1 MAAGIRRRGDS
12 MRSLNVTSCGIEGR
26 EARMVRIED
35 GRARISDR
43 PAFCGAASL
52 AFSEYHLF
60 PGFVDVHVHLRE
72 PGFSYKE
79 TIMSGTR
86 AAARGGYSAV
96 CPMPNLDPVPD
107 SLEHLKVQ
115 TDIIDRD
122 AVVEVYPYGA
132 ITQGERG
139 DELSDMAALSP
150 HVVAF
155 SDDGRGVQSR
165 EQMRRAMEQAKALG
179 KLIVAHCEDESLLNG
194 GCIHDGDYARAHG
207 LPGICSA
214 SEWKQIERD
223 LTLAAAT
230 GCGYH
235 VCHVSCKE
243 SVALLRDAKKS
254 GVDVTWETAPHYLLL
269 DDSMLEN
276 DGRFRMNPPIRSK
289 ADREALL
296 EAAADGTLDM
306 IATDHAP
313 HSAEEKSRGLSRS
326 LNGIVGLE
334 VAFSVLY
341 TGLVRGGVISLERLI
356 ELMSLNPRRRFGIPM
371 RPGDFTVFDLED
383 PFTVDTAS
391 FLSKGRSTPFAGWQ
405 VYGKCMLTAV
415 DGRIAWQGPGFAD
428 EEEA

>member
-1 MAAGIRRRGDS
+1 MAAYKSRRGDS
-12 MRSLNVTSCGIEGR
+12 MRSLNVKCCGMEGR
-26 EARMVRIED
+26 EAGMVQIEA
-35 GRARISDR
+35 GCARLSDR
-43 PAFCGAASL
+43 PAFCGSASL
-52 AFSEYHLF
+52 ASSEYYLF

-86 AAARGGYSAV
+86 AAARGGCSAV

-107 SLEHLKVQ
+107 SLVNLKVQ
-115 TDIIDRD
+115 TDIIRRD
-122 AVVEVYPYGA
+122 AVVDVYPYGA
-132 ITQGERG
+132 ITKGERG
-139 DELSDMAALSP
+139 AELADLAELAP

-165 EQMRRAMEQAKALG
+165 EQMRQAMEQAKALD

-194 GCIHDGDYARAHG
+194 GCIHDGAYAAAHG

-223 LTLAAAT
+223 LELAAET

-269 DDSMLEN
+269 DDSQLMD
-276 DGRFRMNPPIRSK
+276 DGRFRMNPPIRAK

-313 HSAEEKSRGLSRS
+313 HSAEEKSRGLRGS

-334 VAFSVLY
+334 VAFSALY
-341 TGLVRGGVISLERLI
+341 TGLVRSGVISLERLI
-356 ELMSLNPRRRFGIPM
+356 ELMALNPRRRFRIPL
-371 RPGDFTVFDLED
+371 REGDFTVFDLD
-383 PFTVDTAS
+383 NPYTVDPAS

-405 VYGKCMLTAV
+405 VYGKCLLTAV
-415 DGRIAWQGPGFAD
+415 DGGVAWQDADFAG
-428 EEEA
+428 

>member
-1 MAAGIRRRGDS
+1 
-12 MRSLNVTSCGIEGR
+12 MRSFNVISCGFEGQA
-26 EARMVRIED
+26 ARMVQIEA

-43 PAFCGAASL
+43 PAFCGASSFAS
-52 AFSEYHLF
+52 SEYYLF

-79 TIMSGTR
+79 TIASGTR
-86 AAARGGYSAV
+86 AAARGGYCAV

-107 SLEHLKVQ
+107 SPANLKVQ
-115 TDIIDRD
+115 TDIIRRD
-122 AVVEVYPYGA
+122 AVVDVYPYGA
-132 ITQGERG
+132 ITKGERG
-139 DELSDMAALSP
+139 NELADLAALAP

-179 KLIVAHCEDESLLNG
+179 KLIVAHCEDESLLHG
-194 GCIHDGDYARAHG
+194 GCIHDGEYAKAHG
-207 LPGICSA
+207 IPGICSA

-223 LTLAAAT
+223 LELAAQT

-269 DDSMLEN
+269 DDSQLTD

-313 HSAEEKSRGLSRS
+313 HSAEEKSRGLRGS

-334 VAFSVLY
+334 VAFSALY
-341 TGLVRGGVISLERLI
+341 TGLVRSGVISLERLI
-356 ELMSLNPRRRFGIPM
+356 ELMALNPRRRFRIPL
-371 RPGDFTVFDLED
+371 REGDFTVFDLD
-383 PFTVDTAS
+383 NPYTVDPAS

-405 VYGKCMLTAV
+405 VYGKCLLTAV
-415 DGRIAWQGPGFAD
+415 DGGVAWQDADFAG
-428 EEEA
+428 

>member
-1 MAAGIRRRGDS
+1 
-12 MRSLNVTSCGIEGR
+12 MRSFNVISCGFEGQA
-26 EARMVRIED
+26 ARMVQIEA

-43 PAFCGAASL
+43 PAFCGASSFAS
-52 AFSEYHLF
+52 SEYYLF

-79 TIMSGTR
+79 TIASGTR
-86 AAARGGYSAV
+86 AAARGGYCAV

-107 SLEHLKVQ
+107 SPANLKVQ
-115 TDIIDRD
+115 TDIIRRD
-122 AVVEVYPYGA
+122 AVVDVYPYGA
-132 ITQGERG
+132 ITKGERG
-139 DELSDMAALSP
+139 AELADLAALAP

-155 SDDGRGVQSR
+155 SDDGRGVQSA
-165 EQMRRAMEQAKALG
+165 EQMHRAMEQAKALG
-179 KLIVAHCEDESLLNG
+179 KLIVAHCEDESLLHG
-194 GCIHDGDYARAHG
+194 GCIHDGEYARSHG

-223 LTLAAAT
+223 LELAAQT

-269 DDSMLEN
+269 DDSQLTD

-313 HSAEEKSRGLSRS
+313 HSAEEKSRGLRRS

-334 VAFSVLY
+334 VAFSALY
-341 TGLVRGGVISLERLI
+341 TGLVRDGVISLERLI
-356 ELMSLNPRRRFGIPM
+356 ELMALNPRRRFRIPQ
-371 RPGDFTVFDLED
+371 RPGDFTVFDLEA
-383 PFTVDTAS
+383 PFTVDPAS

-405 VYGKCMLTAV
+405 VYGKCLLTAV
-415 DGRIAWQGPGFAD
+415 DGRVAWQDAGFAG
-428 EEEA
+428 

>member
-1 MAAGIRRRGDS
+1 
-12 MRSLNVTSCGIEGR
+12 MRSFNVISCGFEGQA
-26 EARMVRIED
+26 ARMVQIEA

-43 PAFCGAASL
+43 PAFCGASSFAS
-52 AFSEYHLF
+52 SEYYLF

-79 TIMSGTR
+79 TIASGTR
-86 AAARGGYSAV
+86 AAARGGYCAV

-107 SLEHLKVQ
+107 SPANLKVQ
-115 TDIIDRD
+115 TDIIRRD
-122 AVVEVYPYGA
+122 AVVDVYPYGA
-132 ITQGERG
+132 ITKGERG
-139 DELSDMAALSP
+139 NELADLAALAP

-155 SDDGRGVQSR
+155 SDDGRGVQSA

-179 KLIVAHCEDESLLNG
+179 KLIVAHCEDESLLHG
-194 GCIHDGDYARAHG
+194 GCIHDGEYARAHG

-223 LTLAAAT
+223 LELAAQT

-243 SVALLRDAKKS
+243 SVALLREAKKS

-269 DDSMLEN
+269 DDSQLTD

-313 HSAEEKSRGLSRS
+313 HSAEEKSRGLRGS

-334 VAFSVLY
+334 VAFSALY
-341 TGLVRGGVISLERLI
+341 TGLVRSGVISLERLI
-356 ELMSLNPRRRFGIPM
+356 ELMALNPRRRFRIPQ
-371 RPGDFTVFDLED
+371 RPGDFTVFDLET
-383 PFTVDTAS
+383 PFTVDPAS

-405 VYGKCMLTAV
+405 VYGKCLLTAV
-415 DGRIAWQGPGFAD
+415 DGRVAWQDAGFAG
-428 EEEA
+428 

>member
-1 MAAGIRRRGDS
+1 
-12 MRSLNVTSCGIEGR
+12 MRSFNVISCGFEGQA
-26 EARMVRIED
+26 ARMVQIEA

-43 PAFCGAASL
+43 PAFCGASSFAS
-52 AFSEYHLF
+52 SEYYLF

-79 TIMSGTR
+79 TIASGTR
-86 AAARGGYSAV
+86 AAARGGYCAV

-107 SLEHLKVQ
+107 SPANLKVQ
-115 TDIIDRD
+115 TDIIRRD
-122 AVVEVYPYGA
+122 AVVDVYPYGA
-132 ITQGERG
+132 ITKGERG
-139 DELSDMAALSP
+139 NELADLAALAP
-150 HVVAF
+150 HVVSF
-155 SDDGRGVQSR
+155 SDDGRGVQSA

-179 KLIVAHCEDESLLNG
+179 KLIVAHCEDESLLHG
-194 GCIHDGDYARAHG
+194 GCIHDGEYARAHG

-223 LTLAAAT
+223 LELAAQT

-269 DDSMLEN
+269 DDSQLMD
-276 DGRFRMNPPIRSK
+276 DGRFRMNPPIRAK

-313 HSAEEKSRGLSRS
+313 HSAEEKSRGLRGS

-334 VAFSVLY
+334 VAFSALY
-341 TGLVRGGVISLERLI
+341 TGLVRSGVISLERLI
-356 ELMSLNPRRRFGIPM
+356 ELMAVNPRRRFRIPQ
-371 RPGDFTVFDLED
+371 REGDFTVFDLET
-383 PFTVDTAS
+383 PFTVDPAS

-405 VYGKCMLTAV
+405 VYGKCLLTAV
-415 DGRIAWQGPGFAD
+415 DGRVAWQDAGFAG
-428 EEEA
+428 

>member
-1 MAAGIRRRGDS
+1 
-12 MRSLNVTSCGIEGR
+12 MRSFNVISCGFEGQA
-26 EARMVRIED
+26 ARMVQIEA

-43 PAFCGAASL
+43 PAFCGASSFAS
-52 AFSEYHLF
+52 SEYYLF

-79 TIMSGTR
+79 TIASGTR
-86 AAARGGYSAV
+86 AAARGGYCAV

-107 SLEHLKVQ
+107 SPANLKVQ
-115 TDIIDRD
+115 TDIIRRD
-122 AVVEVYPYGA
+122 AVVDVYPYGA
-132 ITQGERG
+132 ITKGERG
-139 DELSDMAALSP
+139 NELADLAALAP

-155 SDDGRGVQSR
+155 SDDGRGVQSA

-179 KLIVAHCEDESLLNG
+179 KLIVAHCEDESLLHG
-194 GCIHDGDYARAHG
+194 GCIHDGEYARAHG

-223 LTLAAAT
+223 LELAAQT

-243 SVALLRDAKKS
+243 SVALLREAKKS

-269 DDSMLEN
+269 DDSQLTD

-334 VAFSVLY
+334 VAFSALY

-356 ELMSLNPRRRFGIPM
+356 ELMALNPRRRFRIPQ
-371 RPGDFTVFDLED
+371 REGDFTVFDLET
-383 PFTVDTAS
+383 PFTVDPAS

-405 VYGKCMLTAV
+405 VYGKCLLTAV
-415 DGRIAWQGPGFAD
+415 DGRVAWQDAGFAG
-428 EEEA
+428 

>member
-1 MAAGIRRRGDS
+1 
-12 MRSLNVTSCGIEGR
+12 MRSFNVISCGFEGQA
-26 EARMVRIED
+26 ARMVQIEA

-43 PAFCGAASL
+43 PAFCGASSFAS
-52 AFSEYHLF
+52 SEYYLF

-79 TIMSGTR
+79 TIASGTR
-86 AAARGGYSAV
+86 AAARGGYCAV

-107 SLEHLKVQ
+107 SPANLKVQ
-115 TDIIDRD
+115 TDIIRRD
-122 AVVEVYPYGA
+122 AVVDVYPYGA
-132 ITQGERG
+132 ITKGERG
-139 DELSDMAALSP
+139 NELADLAALAP

-155 SDDGRGVQSR
+155 SDDGRGVQSA

-179 KLIVAHCEDESLLNG
+179 KLIVAHCEDESLLHG
-194 GCIHDGDYARAHG
+194 GCIHDGEYARAHG

-223 LTLAAAT
+223 LELAAQT

-243 SVALLRDAKKS
+243 SVALLREAKKS

-269 DDSMLEN
+269 DDSQLTD

-313 HSAEEKSRGLSRS
+313 HSAEEKSRGLRRS

-334 VAFSVLY
+334 VAFSALY
-341 TGLVRGGVISLERLI
+341 TGLVRGGAISLERLI
-356 ELMSLNPRRRFGIPM
+356 ELMALNPRRRFRIPQ
-371 RPGDFTVFDLED
+371 RPGDFTVFDLET
-383 PFTVDTAS
+383 PFTVDPAS

-405 VYGKCMLTAV
+405 VYGKCLLTAV
-415 DGRIAWQGPGFAD
+415 DGRVAWQDAGFAG
-428 EEEA
+428 

>member
-26 EARMVRIED
+26 EARTVRIEA

-86 AAARGGYSAV
+86 AAARGGYCAV
-96 CPMPNLDPVPD
+96 CSMPNLDPVPD
-107 SLEHLKVQ
+107 SLPHLQAQ
-115 TDIIDRD
+115 TDIIRRD
-122 AVVEVYPYGA
+122 AVVDVYPYGA
-132 ITQGERG
+132 ITKGERG
-139 DELSDMAALSP
+139 AELSDLAELAP
-150 HVVAF
+150 HVIAF

-165 EQMRRAMEQAKALG
+165 EQMRRAMEQAKALD
-179 KLIVAHCEDESLLNG
+179 KLIVAHCEDESLLHG
-194 GCIHDGDYARAHG
+194 GCIHDGEYARAHG

-223 LTLAAAT
+223 LELAAQT

-243 SVALLRDAKKS
+243 SVALLREAKKS

-269 DDSMLEN
+269 DDSQLTD

-296 EAAADGTLDM
+296 EAAADDTLDM

-313 HSAEEKSRGLSRS
+313 HSAEEKSRGLRRS

-334 VAFSVLY
+334 VAFSALY

-356 ELMSLNPRRRFGIPM
+356 ELMALNPRRRFRITQ
-371 RPGDFTVFDLED
+371 RPGDFTVFDLET
-383 PFTVDTAS
+383 PFTVDPAS

-405 VYGKCMLTAV
+405 VYGKCLLTAV
-415 DGRIAWQGPGFAD
+415 DGRVVWQEAGFAG
-428 EEEA
+428 

>member
-1 MAAGIRRRGDS
+1 
-12 MRSLNVTSCGIEGR
+12 MRSFNVISCGFEGQA
-26 EARMVRIED
+26 ARMVQIEA

-43 PAFCGAASL
+43 PAFCGASSFAS
-52 AFSEYHLF
+52 SEYYLF

-79 TIMSGTR
+79 TIASGTR
-86 AAARGGYSAV
+86 AAARGGYCAV

-107 SLEHLKVQ
+107 SPANLKVQ
-115 TDIIDRD
+115 TDIIRRD
-122 AVVEVYPYGA
+122 AVVDVYPYGA
-132 ITQGERG
+132 ITKGERG
-139 DELSDMAALSP
+139 NELADLAALAP

-155 SDDGRGVQSR
+155 SDDGRGVQSA
-165 EQMRRAMEQAKALG
+165 EQMRRAMEQSKALG
-179 KLIVAHCEDESLLNG
+179 KLIVAHCEDESLLHG
-194 GCIHDGDYARAHG
+194 GCIHDGEYARAHG

-223 LTLAAAT
+223 LELAAAT

-243 SVALLRDAKKS
+243 SVALLREAKKS

-269 DDSMLEN
+269 DDSQLTD

-334 VAFSVLY
+334 VAFSALY

-356 ELMSLNPRRRFGIPM
+356 ELMALNPRRRFRIPQ
-371 RPGDFTVFDLED
+371 RPGDFTVFDLET
-383 PFTVDTAS
+383 PFTVDPAS

-405 VYGKCMLTAV
+405 VYGKCLLTAV
-415 DGRIAWQGPGFAD
+415 DGRVAWQDAGFAG
-428 EEEA
+428 